1 MKLEVTLN
9 DQGAVLRLNDP
20 PRNMLTP
27 EMLDGTLEALEQ
39 FRAAGSPVLLLASRG
54 KHFSTGYPIDA
65 IPENIFHAD
74 ASVRD
79 RDPFQRVMNEL
90 ARYESPIVASIQ
102 GDAYGGAI
110 ELLSCADIRIGV
122 EGSRFALPSVR
133 LGLVYSHSGMRRL
146 ASRLGAAL
154 TREMLLTG
162 SPITA
167 RRAFEEGFLNRLVPQ
182 EKIEKET
189 QSVLKEID
197 KGTDLALRGTRRLLN
212 LLDESESLPPEILDE
227 VASIRHEAYCSE
239 ESRLA
244 REEFGKKKR

>member
-1 MKLEVTLN
+1 MLQVELN
-9 DQGAVLRLNDP
+9 SRRALLRLDDP

-27 EMLDGTLEALEQ
+27 EMLEGILVGLER
-39 FRAAGSPVLLLASRG
+39 FRQAGSPTLLLASTG

-74 ASVRD
+74 AAVRD

-90 ARYESPIVASIQ
+90 ARYESPIVAAVQ

-146 ASRLGAAL
+146 ASRLGAPL

-162 SPITA
+162 SAIGA
-167 RRAFEEGFLNRLVPQ
+167 RRAHEEGFLNRLVAP
-182 EKIEKET
+182 EDLEGET
-189 QSVLKEID
+189 EEVLEAIG

-227 VASIRHEAYCSE
+227 VAALRHEAYCSE
-239 ESRLA
+239 ESKRA
-244 REEFGKKKR
+244 RIEFGKKKG